1 MKTMMI
7 MMLCL
12 FLSACGLKLTAKPS
26 ENQKKE
32 IQSVHVE
39 GEVPYY
45 LNSDGTHRWTYPPAE
60 SLTAEQKRFY
70 VEGNPCITPT
80 YILARFAMNGG
91 NFILVSI
98 GSNCLRTDEI
108 VDGISAIEVSED
120 SKIKIIGLDQY
131 HVPDILQIDY
141 EFPDGFVPTDYLD
154 YLDYATK
161 IQKYTG

>member
-1 MKTMMI
+1 M
-7 MMLCL
+7 
-12 FLSACGLKLTAKPS
+12 
-26 ENQKKE
+26 
-32 IQSVHVE
+32 
-39 GEVPYY
+39 
-45 LNSDGTHRWTYPPAE
+45 
-60 SLTAEQKRFY
+60 
-70 VEGNPCITPT
+70 
-80 YILARFAMNGG
+80 
-91 NFILVSI
+91 SI
-98 GSNCLRTDEI
+98 SSNCLRTDEI